1 MSNAKMFYTQ
11 LQWTTISSNTLKL
24 NVKTKYHLFYP
35 PYACSFSFSHH
46 TLPLSFY
53 FLVLP
58 QPMPLTIS
66 LPFSHTSSHAAFFSF
81 SFFFFVLVLPQPT
94 LPSSLP
100 FSHALRYF
108 PSLNQCCQKPK
119 FFPSPSDW
127 SQKPNTTLL
136 PLRSWGIM
144 LHGFDLVGFVGLIWG
159 VSMATI
165 SSPSTHTT
173 KLPSLFPCLTQL
185 PFPQSTLPKTQVL
198 PLSPWLKPNTQHH
211 SSPSKVMRHSASWVW
226 FGGFRESNLVSL
238 SG

>member
-11 LQWTTISSNTLKL
+11 LQWTTISSNSLKL

-46 TLPLSFY
+46 TLPLSFS

-66 LPFSHTSSHAAFFSF
+66 LPFSHTSSHAAFFF
-81 SFFFFVLVLPQPT
+81 LPVSSPSTHTAKLPYLLPCLTLLPFPQST
-94 LPSSLP
+94 LPKTQVLP
-100 FSHALRYF
+100 FSLW
-108 PSLNQCCQKPK
+108 SKP
-119 FFPSPSDW
+119 
-127 SQKPNTTLL
+127 KPNTTLL
-136 PLRSWGIM
+136 PLRSWGIV

-185 PFPQSTLPKTQVL
+185 PFP
-198 PLSPWLKPNTQHH
+198 
-211 SSPSKVMRHSASWVW
+211 
-226 FGGFRESNLVSL
+226 
-238 SG
+238 